1 MFRKIEAARAL
12 NRSAMRYNAL
22 HADRPALQGSIASK
36 ITSTQTAFEV
46 ANEALQIFGGAG
58 LAREFPL
65 EKLLRDARAALIED
79 GCNEALAI
87 KGGACLMNPNL
98 LNEARP

>member
-1 MFRKIEAARAL
+1 MQTQHGRSRDWALVAR
-12 NRSAMRYNAL
+12 S
-22 HADRPALQGSIASK
+22 
-36 ITSTQTAFEV
+36 V
-46 ANEALQIFGGAG
+46 
-58 LAREFPL
+58 AREFPL